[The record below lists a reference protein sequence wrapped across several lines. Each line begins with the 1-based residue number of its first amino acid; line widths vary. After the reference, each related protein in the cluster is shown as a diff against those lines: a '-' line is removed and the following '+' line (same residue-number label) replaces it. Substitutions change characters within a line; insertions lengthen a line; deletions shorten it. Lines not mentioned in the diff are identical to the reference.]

1 MIAYIEGRIIE
12 LLESGC
18 VVLTDSGVG
27 YEVSLTA
34 ASLERLPGTG
44 ERVAFHVATVVRE
57 DAFEL
62 YGFSSADERAVF
74 RILTTISKV
83 GARTAMAVL
92 SIFRPEELRRL
103 VAEDDYLPLTRV
115 TGIGKKSAQHIFL
128 ELKYKLEGR
137 GAASSAVLASP
148 GGAGRDAVGALLN
161 LGYDEDEAARAVR
174 AVLENRAGA
183 GVAEIVRLALRQ
195 LGGSR

>member
-1 MIAYIEGRIIE
+1 MIAYIEGRNIE

-18 VVLTDSGVG
+18 VILTDSGVG

-34 ASLERLPGTG
+34 ATLERLPGVG
-44 ERVAFHVATVVRE
+44 ERVAFYVATVVRE

-74 RILTTISKV
+74 RILTAISRV

-92 SIFRPEELRRL
+92 SIFRPDELRRL

-115 TGIGKKSAQHIFL
+115 AGIGRKSAQHIFL

-137 GAASSAVLASP
+137 GAVSSAVLASP

-174 AVLENRAGA
+174 AVLETRAGA